1 MTETGYVCSL
11 DEASLKKAKRELN
24 EDPKDRLAAVAALR
38 DWTQRQR
45 HWMTCPT
52 DTKFL
57 LAFLRISKFSQ
68 LTARERLTNFLASFN
83 DSVDYLKGVDPG
95 EEKYLKIIRDS
106 RVYTPLPK
114 KDKDGRTIILGN
126 YENFD
131 ASGSSFSYVDF
142 QRSILGICHSLV
154 FCDEQFQV
162 NGVNFLMDYGAV
174 TLKHLSFGGIDN
186 IKKRSVHFQKALPV
200 PMKAFHHYNTGPIFD
215 LLLNILKPTLPEKMR
230 VRVFVHGHSMLSV
243 YRQIDMSLLP
253 EEYLPDDYEGQS
265 AGSLDDITERN
276 IQELILNPERRAFI
290 KDLWSGKYGADLSL
304 KEDFIEEGS
313 FRQLVI

>member
-1 MTETGYVCSL
+1 MTDAGYVCSL
-11 DEASLKKAKRELN
+11 DDTSLKKAKRELN

-38 DWTQRQR
+38 DWTKRQSK
-45 HWMTCPT
+45 WMTCPT

-57 LAFLRISKFSQ
+57 LAFLRVSKFSQ
-68 LTARERLTNFLASFN
+68 LTARERLANFLASFN
-83 DSVDYLKGVDPG
+83 DSVSYLKGVDPG
-95 EEKYLKIIRDS
+95 EEKYLKILRTS

-114 KDKDGRTIILGN
+114 TDKEGRTVILGN
-126 YENFD
+126 YEHFD
-131 ASGSSFSYVDF
+131 SSGSSYSYADF

-186 IKKRSVHFQKALPV
+186 LKKRSIHFQKALPV
-200 PMKAFHHYNTGPIFD
+200 PMKAFHHYNMGPVFD
-215 LLLNILKPTLPEKMR
+215 ILLGIIKPTLPEKMR
-230 VRVFVHGHSMLSV
+230 VRVFIHGHSMLSV

-253 EEYLPDDYEGQS
+253 DEYLPDDYDGPS
-265 AGSLDDITERN
+265 AGTMDDITERN

-290 KDLWSGKYGADLSL
+290 KDLWSGKYGADISL
-304 KEDFIEEGS
+304 KNDFVEDGS